1 MNFESSSIKRCI
13 IMELKKLQKI
23 GGVCAILEALIY
35 ILAFIIYGGILV
47 YPNTN
52 ASIVEELNFLSDNH
66 LILSILNLVS
76 YVLFGILL
84 AVLVLAIHQ
93 RLKTYS
99 AIFSKLASTFGII
112 WVGLVIASGMIA
124 NIGLNSVIGI
134 GIKEPE
140 NAMLLWSSISIISE
154 GLGGGNEIVG
164 GIWLLLLSIIA
175 FKEQLFSKSLIFLGI
190 LVGIVGILTIYPLE
204 IFTEIFGISQIIWFL
219 WIGIFMIRKP
229 SEVISN

>member
-1 MNFESSSIKRCI
+1 MKRSKI
-13 IMELKKLQKI
+13 VELKNLQKI

-35 ILAFIIYGGILV
+35 ISAFIVYGGILV

-52 ASIVEELNFLSDNH
+52 ASIAEELNFLSDNH
-66 LILSILNLVS
+66 LTLSILNLVS
-76 YVLFGILL
+76 YTLFGVLL

-93 RLKTYS
+93 RLKKYS
-99 AIFSKLASTFGII
+99 SNFSKLASVFGII

-124 NIGLNSVIGI
+124 NIGLNSVIEI

-140 NAMLLWSSISIISE
+140 NAMLVWSSVSIISE

-164 GIWLLLLSIIA
+164 GIWVLLLSIIA
-175 FKEQLFSKSLIFLGI
+175 LKGQLFSKPLIFLGI
-190 LVGIVGILTIYPLE
+190 LVGIAGILTIYPLD

-229 SEVISN
+229 LTVVRN